1 MAACTTYL
9 TGFSTSCGSNLPSI
23 KNLYI
28 GTFESATF
36 TYTYQQNGESQD
48 VLDADGN
55 KIIEAVSGA
64 TLNSGA
70 DKWVE
75 FAFRK
80 NSSSMDTEMTV
91 NDNGSHFYTNSAT
104 CTFAKIENS
113 KRLALQSVASGECS
127 MIIVDSNNQTWLI
140 GAENPVSLTT
150 LSGSTGTAI
159 GDSNQYS
166 VTLSADEANMP
177 ILIESDQAKT
187 VINTL
192 TGVTP
197 AGA

>member
-1 MAACTTYL
+1 MACTTYL

-23 KNLYI
+23 KKLYI
-28 GTFESATF
+28 GTFESAKF
-36 TYTYQQNGESQD
+36 TYTYQQNSESQD
-48 VLDADGN
+48 VLDADEN

-75 FAFRK
+75 FQFRK
-80 NSSSMDTEMTV
+80 NSSSMDTEMTA
-91 NDNGSHFYTNSAT
+91 NENGSHFYSNSAT

-113 KRLALQSVASGECS
+113 KRLALQAVASGECTV
-127 MIIVDSNNQTWLI
+127 IIVDSNNQTWLI
-140 GAENPVSLTT
+140 GSENPVSLTT
-150 LSGSTGTAI
+150 LTGSTGTAI

-166 VTLSADEANMP
+166 VTLSADEPTMP
-177 ILIESDQAKT
+177 LLIESDQAQT
-187 VINTL
+187 IINTL

-197 AGA
+197 GA

>member
-1 MAACTTYL
+1 MACTTYL

-23 KNLYI
+23 KKLYI
-28 GTFESATF
+28 GTFESSTF
-36 TYTYQQNGESQD
+36 TYTYQQNSEAQD

-64 TLNSGA
+64 TLKSGA

-113 KRLALQSVASGECS
+113 KRLALQSVASGECT

-140 GAENPVSLTT
+140 GSENPVSLTT
-150 LSGSTGTAI
+150 LTGSTGTAI

-177 ILIESDQAKT
+177 LLIEADQAQT
-187 VINTL
+187 IINTL

>member
-1 MAACTTYL
+1 MACTTYL
-9 TGFSTSCGSNLPSI
+9 TGFATSCGSNLPSI
-23 KNLYI
+23 KKLYI
-28 GTFESATF
+28 GTFESAKF
-36 TYTYQQNGESQD
+36 TYTYQQNSEAQD

-75 FAFRK
+75 FQFRK

-104 CTFAKIENS
+104 CTFARIDNS
-113 KRLALQSVASGECS
+113 KRLSLESVASGECT

-140 GAENPVSLTT
+140 GADNPVSLTT
-150 LSGSTGTAI
+150 LSASTGTAI

-166 VTLSADEANMP
+166 VTLSADERTMP
-177 ILIESDQAKT
+177 LLIADDQAQT